1 MAMTDPTELQTE
13 PSGNDSPPKSGDI
26 VTALIKAGYIT
37 EDQARYALRI
47 RSKLATPKTVL
58 EVLKELKQVTDGQ
71 IREAI
76 QDHRV
81 EMRIGNLLVELGQ
94 LSESALK
101 AALNIKTEEKSNRK
115 LGEILVDHNFIDERK
130 LIEVLS
136 MQMGFPYIDPQFTK
150 IDTELYKKVPP
161 KWYED
166 HRLIPIRRE
175 GDKTLVAFADPLDK
189 HELDS
194 AKNFFGKNILPA
206 IALKSTITE
215 ALKQMERSG
224 RAVNKAEIAQDTVIG
239 IVNNI
244 IITAVNENVSD
255 IHIEPMHDRLR
266 VRFRQDGVLV
276 PYKDFEKDLIPAI
289 SSRLKIMCQADIAE
303 KRRHQGGRILFDV
316 ADTQIDL
323 RVSFYVTING
333 EKIVMRLLKQQ
344 ATLLN
349 IEDVG
354 IAPRIYDRFR
364 DQALDRP
371 SGVLLVTGPT
381 GSGKTTTVY
390 SCINYLN
397 SPTTSI
403 ITAEDPVEYVID
415 GIAQCSINP
424 KLDLTFEET
433 LRHIVRQDPDVVV
446 IGEIRDKF
454 SAEVAVQAALTG
466 HKVLTTFHT
475 EDTIGCLIRLLNMG
489 VEAFLVASTVVSVV
503 AQRLVRR
510 PCKSCV
516 EPETASLA
524 SLRRLGY
531 SAKDVIGGN
540 FRKGKGCPEC
550 RFTGYKGRAAILEI
564 LILDEFMRNAVI
576 ERQTTYQLRQV
587 SIEKSGLITLLEDG
601 ILKAARGI
609 TTLDEVLRCLPQVV
623 RPRPLAELRRISG
636 EK

>member
-1 MAMTDPTELQTE
+1 MTKKDTAKDTPPTDMDFPE
-13 PSGNDSPPKSGDI
+13 SGDI
-26 VTALIKAGYIT
+26 VRALIEEGYIT
-37 EDQARYALRI
+37 EEQAQYARRI
-47 RSKLATPKTVL
+47 QAKLPTQKTVL
-58 EVLKELKQVTDGQ
+58 EVFKELKQVTDQQ
-71 IREAI
+71 IRDAI
-76 QDHRV
+76 HDHRV
-81 EMRIGNLLVELGQ
+81 QLRIGRMLVELGR
-94 LSESALK
+94 LTEGDLK
-101 AALNIKTEEKSNRK
+101 AALSIKAKEKANKK
-115 LGEILVDHNFIDERK
+115 LGEILVEHNFIDERK

-136 MQMGFPYIDPQFTK
+136 MQMGFEYIDPQFTK
-150 IDTELYKKVPP
+150 IDSELYRKVPH

-175 GDKTLVAFADPLDK
+175 GDKIIVAFADPLDK
-189 HELDS
+189 HEL
-194 AKNFFGKNILPA
+194 AEARKFFGQNIRPA
-206 IALKSTITE
+206 IALKTSIQE
-215 ALKQMERSG
+215 ALKQMERSS
-224 RAVNKAEIAQDTVIG
+224 RMVNKAEVAHDTVVG

-244 IITAVNENVSD
+244 IITAVNEDVSD
-255 IHIEPMHDRLR
+255 IHIEPMNDRLR

-276 PYKDFEKDLIPAI
+276 QYKDYERELILPLA
-289 SSRLKIMCQADIAE
+289 SRLKIMCGADIAE
-303 KRRHQGGRILFDV
+303 KRRHQGGRILFDI
-316 ADTQIDL
+316 ADTQVDL

-354 IAPRIYDRFR
+354 ISPRIFERFQY
-364 DQALDRP
+364 QALDRP
-371 SGVLLVTGPT
+371 SGVLMVTGPT

-403 ITAEDPVEYVID
+403 ITAEDPVEYIID

-454 SAEVAVQAALTG
+454 SADVAVNAALTG

-475 EDTIGCLIRLLNMG
+475 EDSIGALIRLLNMG
-489 VEAFLVASTVVSVV
+489 IEAFLVAATVVGVV

-510 PCKSCV
+510 PCKACA
-516 EPETASLA
+516 EPETPSLA
-524 SLRRLGY
+524 ALRRLGY
-531 SAKDVIGGN
+531 SAKDVLGGE
-540 FRKGKGCPEC
+540 FQKGKGCPEC

-564 LILDEFMRNAVI
+564 LIMDEFLRNAVI
-576 ERQTTYQLRQV
+576 DRQSTYQLRQM
-587 SIEKSGLITLLEDG
+587 SIEKSGLVTLIEDG

-609 TTLDEVLRCLPQVV
+609 TTLDEVLRCLPQVI

-636 EK
+636 EKI